1 MMTLTP
7 EEFEYLMKAF
17 AEIPAKYSYGLIS
30 FLNLKKENYLKN
42 LQNEENITEDDS
54 KTKK

>member
-30 FLNLKKENYLKN
+30 FLNLKRKLFKI